1 MVRQILCSILQHH
14 TLDDEELQTLFC
26 EVESILNSRPI
37 TTLSDDH
44 HDLEPLTPN
53 HILLLKSSPALP
65 PGLFQKSDVYIRRR
79 WKQVQF
85 LAELFWKKW
94 SQEYLPLLQEQQRWP
109 TARRGLEKRDIVLV
123 VDSSATHGSWP
134 IGRVT

>member
-1 MVRQILCSILQHH
+1 MHIRSDNRTNLVGEKRELQNSLSEWNQSGIQRAMLQKGINWTFNPPGASHHGGVWERLIRMVRQILCSILQHH

-53 HILLLKSSPALP
+53 HILLLKSSAASTVLP
-65 PGLFQKSDVYIRRR
+65 DY
-79 WKQVQF
+79 
-85 LAELFWKKW
+85 
-94 SQEYLPLLQEQQRWP
+94 
-109 TARRGLEKRDIVLV
+109 
-123 VDSSATHGSWP
+123 TH
-134 IGRVT
+134 TLH